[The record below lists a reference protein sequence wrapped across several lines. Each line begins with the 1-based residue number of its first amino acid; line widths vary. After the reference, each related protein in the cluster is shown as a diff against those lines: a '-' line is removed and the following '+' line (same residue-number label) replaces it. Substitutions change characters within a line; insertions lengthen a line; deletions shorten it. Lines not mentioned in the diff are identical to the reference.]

1 MIGSKIL
8 VEALSRGHVVTAI
21 SRHPENLP
29 TGLKNHANLRPAQAE
44 VTDTAAL
51 TKLFQGQDAIIHAYA
66 PPRFSGRGQPAGNVL
81 NLLSSVRI
89 R

>member
-51 TKLFQGQDAIIHAYA
+51 TKLFQGRDHSCLCA
-66 PPRFSGRGQPAGNVL
+66 PQVFGPWTACWKRP
-81 NLLSSVRI
+81 
-89 R
+89 